1 MKRRFLFLTAV
12 LLACGAFLWIAATDD
27 APPRAPLEPLPY
39 AEAGLTEREA
49 AAHLLNRFTYGAR
62 PGDVDRV
69 VEMGLETWLDRQLSA
84 DFSDKSLKKKLAPFK
99 TLDLSATEIAETY
112 PNPARLLGLAARDGG
127 MAREALQGME
137 QRQRRQQI
145 RQYMDNNG
153 LRPQRELIAQLIGQ
167 KVLRATTSQSKKY
180 SIR

>member
-1 MKRRFLFLTAV
+1 MAGGRPRPHQASCCGMKRRFLFLTAV

-69 VEMGLETWLDRQLSA
+69 VEMGLETWLDRQLNA
-84 DFSDKSLKKKLAPFK
+84 DFLDKSLKKKLAPFK
-99 TLDLSATEIAETY
+99 VAGALVSERQRPISRWARAMNPRRVPALSA
-112 PNPARLLGLAARDGG
+112 PPFNF
-127 MAREALQGME
+127 
-137 QRQRRQQI
+137 
-145 RQYMDNNG
+145 NNDTG
-153 LRPQRELIAQLIGQ
+153 KA
-167 KVLRATTSQSKKY
+167 K
-180 SIR
+180 